1 LLKKRK
7 KDGFALVRIAEI
19 ACGPEYSGIQKEIE
33 AAAQIVGAK
42 IFVPE
47 IEVSDI
53 KAVEGEIGFH
63 VASPGLRVMMARAK
77 AIADGSIEAD
87 GIFIASCFR
96 CAEGALVRSIIR
108 RYLHDRTKIPVVT
121 YSFTERT
128 KAGALLLRMEA
139 LVDIMSKKPL
149 FARTRQE
156 GITAGIDSGSTTTK
170 AVIMKDNEIIG
181 TGWQPS
187 TGIIE
192 SGEEVMNMAL
202 KEAGIP
208 LSTVEA
214 IGVTG
219 YGRKLLKER
228 YKAPLAM
235 EEVSTCSKGALF
247 LADKQKG
254 DATVID
260 IGGMDNKAI
269 TLYDS
274 IPDSFTVGG
283 VCAGASGRFLETSA
297 KRLGVSIGEFGEMAA
312 KGDYAKVPMNA
323 YCIVFGLQDL
333 VAGLASGA
341 SKEDVAAAA
350 CHSVAEQVFEQQL
363 QEIDIRYP
371 IIQVGSTALVKGLV
385 KAMSSVLSVDM
396 VVPSKPNLIGCVG
409 AAVMVSGMKE
419 LEESR

>member
-1 LLKKRK
+1 M
-7 KDGFALVRIAEI
+7 VRIAEI
-19 ACGPEYSGIQKEIE
+19 SCGTEYSGIQMEIE
-33 AAAQIVGAK
+33 KAAQMVGGK

-47 IEVSDI
+47 IDAADI
-53 KAVEGEIGFH
+53 KVVEDDIGFH

-77 AIADGSIEAD
+77 AIVEGKVDAD
-87 GIFIASCFR
+87 GIFITTCFR
-96 CAEGALVRSIIR
+96 CAEGALVRSVIR
-108 RYLHDRTKIPVVT
+108 RYIQSSTRIPVVT

-139 LVDIMSKKPL
+139 LVNIISKKPL
-149 FARTRQE
+149 FSRTKQE

-181 TGWQPS
+181 SGWAPS

-192 SGEEVMNMAL
+192 SGDEVLGQAL
-202 KEAGIP
+202 KEAGI
-208 LSTVEA
+208 SESQIEA

-219 YGRKLLKER
+219 YGRMILKER
-228 YKAPLAM
+228 YKSPLAM

-247 LADKQKG
+247 LAGKQKG

-260 IGGMDNKAI
+260 IGGMDNKAV

-283 VCAGASGRFLETSA
+283 VCAGASGRFIETCA
-297 KRLGVSIGEFGEMAA
+297 KRLGVSLDEFGEMGA
-312 KGDYAKVPMNA
+312 KGDWKAVPMNA

-333 VAGLASGA
+333 VAGLASGG

-371 IIQVGSTALVKGLV
+371 IIEVGSTALVKGLV
-385 KAMSSVLSVDM
+385 KGMSEILSVNM
-396 VVPSKPNLIGCVG
+396 IVPPRPNLIGGVG
-409 AAVMVSGMKE
+409 AAVMVSGMKD
-419 LEESR
+419 LEEMR

>member
-1 LLKKRK
+1 M
-7 KDGFALVRIAEI
+7 VRIAQI
-19 ACGPEYSGIQKEIE
+19 SCGSEYSGIQAEIE
-33 AAAQIVGAK
+33 KAAKIVGGQ

-47 IEVSDI
+47 VDVSEI
-53 KAVEGEIGFH
+53 RRVEDELGFH

-77 AIADGSIEAD
+77 AIVEGRVDADGV
-87 GIFIASCFR
+87 FIATCFR
-96 CAEGALVRSIIR
+96 CAEGALVRSVVR
-108 RYLHDRTKIPVVT
+108 RYIQSQTKIPVVT

-139 LVDIMSKKPL
+139 LVNIIDKKPL
-149 FARTRQE
+149 FARMKQE

-170 AVIMKDNEIIG
+170 AVVMRDNEIIG
-181 TGWQPS
+181 HGWVPTTS
-187 TGIIE
+187 VLD
-192 SGEEVMNMAL
+192 SGMTALNQAL
-202 KEAGIP
+202 KEAGMDESK
-208 LSTVEA
+208 LEG

-219 YGRKLLKER
+219 YGRTILKEK
-228 YKAPLAM
+228 YKAQLAM

-247 LADKQKG
+247 LTDKQRG

-260 IGGMDNKAI
+260 IGGMDNKAV

-283 VCAGASGRFLETSA
+283 VCAGASGRFLETTA
-297 KRLGVSIGEFGEMAA
+297 KRLGVPIEQFGDLAM
-312 KGDYAKVPMNA
+312 KGDWKAVPMNA

-333 VAGLASGA
+333 VAGLAGGA
-341 SKEDVAAAA
+341 KPEDAAAAA

-385 KAMSSVLSVDM
+385 KALSEILSVEM
-396 VVPSKPNLIGCVG
+396 IVPEKPNLIGCVG

-419 LEESR
+419 LEETRK

>member
-1 LLKKRK
+1 M
-7 KDGFALVRIAEI
+7 DPALVRIAEI
-19 ACGPEYSGIQKEIE
+19 ACGTEYSGIQKEIE
-33 AAAQIVGAK
+33 KAAEMVGGK
-42 IFVPE
+42 IFIPE
-47 IEVSDI
+47 IDVADI
-53 KAVEGEIGFH
+53 KSAEDDFGFH
-63 VASPGLRVMMARAK
+63 VVSPGLRVMMARAK
-77 AIADGSIEAD
+77 VIAEGRVDADGV
-87 GIFIASCFR
+87 FIASCFR

-108 RYLHDRTKIPVVT
+108 RYMQRNSKIPVVT

-128 KAGALLLRMEA
+128 KSGALLLRMEA

-170 AVIMKDNEIIG
+170 AVIMRDNEVIG
-181 TGWQPS
+181 TGWVAS

-192 SGEEVMNMAL
+192 SGVEVFNQAL
-202 KEAGIP
+202 KQAG
-208 LSTVEA
+208 LVESQVEA

-219 YGRKLLKER
+219 YGRMLLKEK
-228 YKAPLAM
+228 YKSPLAM

-247 LADKQKG
+247 LTDKQKG

-260 IGGMDNKAI
+260 IGGMDNKAV

-283 VCAGASGRFLETSA
+283 ICAGASGRFLETSA
-297 KRLGVSIGEFGEMAA
+297 KRLGFTMEQFGEAGL

-341 SKEDVAAAA
+341 SKEDAAAAA

-371 IIQVGSTALVKGLV
+371 IIQVGSTAMLKGLV
-385 KAMSSVLSVDM
+385 KAMSQILSVDM
-396 VVPSKPNLIGCVG
+396 LVPPTPNLIGAVG
-409 AAVMVSGMKE
+409 SAVMVSGMKE
-419 LEESR
+419 LEEMR

>member
-1 LLKKRK
+1 M
-7 KDGFALVRIAEI
+7 VRIAEI
-19 ACGPEYSGIQKEIE
+19 ACGPEYSGIQSEIE
-33 AAAQIVGAK
+33 RAAEMVGGK
-42 IFVPE
+42 IFIPE
-47 IEVSDI
+47 VDASDI
-53 KAVEGEIGFH
+53 RTVEDEMGFH

-77 AIADGSIEAD
+77 AIAEGRVDTD
-87 GIFIASCFR
+87 GIFIATCFR
-96 CAEGALVRSIIR
+96 CAEGALVRSVIR
-108 RYLHDRTKIPVVT
+108 RYIQSKTRIPVVT

-139 LVDIMSKKPL
+139 LVDIISKKPL
-149 FARTRQE
+149 FARTKQE
-156 GITAGIDSGSTTTK
+156 GVTAGIDSGSTTTK
-170 AVIMKDNEIIG
+170 AVIMRDNQIIG
-181 TGWQPS
+181 TGWLPS
-187 TGIIE
+187 SGVLE
-192 SGEEVMNMAL
+192 SGIEAYNQAL
-202 KEAGIP
+202 KEAGVP
-208 LSTVEA
+208 ESAVEA

-219 YGRKLLKER
+219 YGRMILKEH
-228 YKAPLAM
+228 YKAQLAM

-247 LADKQKG
+247 MADKQRG

-260 IGGMDNKAI
+260 IGGMDNKAV

-297 KRLGVSIGEFGEMAA
+297 KRLGVSLEEFGDMAMNGNYKSVA
-312 KGDYAKVPMNA
+312 MNA

-333 VAGLASGA
+333 VAGLAGGA

-371 IIQVGSTALVKGLV
+371 ILQVGSTALVKGLV
-385 KAMSSVLSVDM
+385 KAFSEVLSVEM
-396 VVPSKPNLIGCVG
+396 IVPPRPNLIGCVG

-419 LEESR
+419 LEEMK

>member
-1 LLKKRK
+1 
-7 KDGFALVRIAEI
+7 LVRIAEI
-19 ACGPEYSGIQKEIE
+19 ACGPEYSGIQSEIE
-33 AAAQIVGAK
+33 KAGQIVDGK

-47 IEVSDI
+47 VDAADI
-53 KAVEGEIGFH
+53 KAVEEEMGFH

-77 AIADGSIEAD
+77 AIAEGRVDAD
-87 GIFIASCFR
+87 GVFIATCFR
-96 CAEGALVRSIIR
+96 CAEGALVRSVIR
-108 RYLHDRTKIPVVT
+108 RYIQSRTKIPVVT

-139 LVDIMSKKPL
+139 LVDIISKKPL
-149 FARTRQE
+149 FARTKQE

-170 AVIMKDNEIIG
+170 AIVMRDNQIIG
-181 TGWQPS
+181 VGWLPS
-187 TGIIE
+187 SGVLE
-192 SGEEVMNMAL
+192 SGMEAYNMAL
-202 KEAGIP
+202 KEAGVP
-208 LSTVEA
+208 ESAVEA
-214 IGVTG
+214 MGVTG
-219 YGRKLLKER
+219 YGRKILKEH
-228 YKAPLAM
+228 YKAQLAM

-247 LADKQKG
+247 MTDKQKG

-260 IGGMDNKAI
+260 IGGMDNKAV

-297 KRLGVSIGEFGEMAA
+297 KRLGVSLEEFGNMAA
-312 KGDYAKVPMNA
+312 KGNHKAVAMNA

-333 VAGLASGA
+333 VAGLAGGG

-385 KAMSSVLSVDM
+385 KAMSDVLSVQM
-396 VVPSKPNLIGCVG
+396 IVPERPNLIGCVG
-409 AAVMVSGMKE
+409 AAVMVSGMKD
-419 LEESR
+419 LQESM

>member
-1 LLKKRK
+1 
-7 KDGFALVRIAEI
+7 LVRIAEI
-19 ACGPEYSGIQKEIE
+19 ACGPEYSGIQSEIE
-33 AAAQIVGAK
+33 KAAEMVGGK
-42 IFVPE
+42 IFIPE
-47 IEVSDI
+47 VDAVDI
-53 KAVEGEIGFH
+53 RSVEEEIGFH

-77 AIADGSIEAD
+77 AITDGRVDPD
-87 GIFIASCFR
+87 GIFIATCFR

-108 RYLHDRTKIPVVT
+108 RYIQIRTKIPVVT

-128 KAGALLLRMEA
+128 KAGSLLLRMEA
-139 LVDIMSKKPL
+139 LVDIISKKPL
-149 FARTRQE
+149 FARTKQE

-170 AVIMKDNEIIG
+170 AIIMRDNQIIG
-181 TGWQPS
+181 VGWLPS
-187 TGIIE
+187 SGVLE
-192 SGEEVMNMAL
+192 SGVEAYNLAL

-208 LSTVEA
+208 ESAVEA

-219 YGRKLLKER
+219 YGRMILKEH
-228 YKAPLAM
+228 YKAQLAM

-247 LADKQKG
+247 MADKQKG

-260 IGGMDNKAI
+260 IGGMDNKAV

-297 KRLGVSIGEFGEMAA
+297 KRLGVSIEEFGDMAA
-312 KGDYAKVPMNA
+312 KGNYKSVSMNA

-333 VAGLASGA
+333 VAGLAGGA

-385 KAMSSVLSVDM
+385 KAFSEVLSVDM
-396 VVPSKPNLIGCVG
+396 IVPPRPNLIGCVG

-419 LEESR
+419 LEEMR

>member
-1 LLKKRK
+1 M
-7 KDGFALVRIAEI
+7 VRIAEI
-19 ACGPEYSGIQKEIE
+19 ACGPEYSGIQSEIE
-33 AAAQIVGAK
+33 KAAEMVGGK
-42 IFVPE
+42 IFIPE
-47 IEVSDI
+47 VDAVDI
-53 KAVEGEIGFH
+53 RSVEEEIGFH

-77 AIADGSIEAD
+77 AITDGRVDPD
-87 GIFIASCFR
+87 GIFIATCFR

-108 RYLHDRTKIPVVT
+108 RYIQIRTKIPVVT

-128 KAGALLLRMEA
+128 KAGSLLLRMEA
-139 LVDIMSKKPL
+139 LVDIISKKPL
-149 FARTRQE
+149 FARTKQE

-170 AVIMKDNEIIG
+170 AIIMRDNQIIG
-181 TGWQPS
+181 VGWLPS
-187 TGIIE
+187 SGVLE
-192 SGEEVMNMAL
+192 SGVEAYNLAL

-208 LSTVEA
+208 ESAVEA

-219 YGRKLLKER
+219 YGRMILKEH
-228 YKAPLAM
+228 YKAQLAM

-247 LADKQKG
+247 MADKQKG

-260 IGGMDNKAI
+260 IGGMDNKAV

-297 KRLGVSIGEFGEMAA
+297 KRLGVSIEEFGDMAA
-312 KGDYAKVPMNA
+312 KGNYKSVSMNA

-333 VAGLASGA
+333 VAGLAGGA

-385 KAMSSVLSVDM
+385 KAFSEVLSVDM
-396 VVPSKPNLIGCVG
+396 IVPPRPNLIGCVG

-419 LEESR
+419 LEEMR

>member
-1 LLKKRK
+1 
-7 KDGFALVRIAEI
+7 LVRIAEI

-33 AAAQIVGAK
+33 NAAGIVGSK
-42 IFVPE
+42 IFIPE
-47 IEVSDI
+47 VEASDI
-53 KAVEGEIGFH
+53 KAVEDEMGFH
-63 VASPGLRVMMARAK
+63 AASPGLRVMMARAK
-77 AIADGSIEAD
+77 AIAEGRVDAD
-87 GIFIASCFR
+87 GIFIATCFR
-96 CAEGALVRSIIR
+96 CAEGALVRSVIR
-108 RYLHDRTKIPVVT
+108 HYLQTKTKIPVVT

-149 FARTRQE
+149 FARNKQE

-170 AVIMKDNEIIG
+170 AVIMKDNQIIG
-181 TGWQPS
+181 TGWAPS
-187 TGIIE
+187 TGIVE
-192 SGEEVMNMAL
+192 SGVEVFNQAL

-208 LSTVEA
+208 ESAVEA

-219 YGRKLLKER
+219 YGRKLLKEK

-247 LADKQKG
+247 LTDKQKG

-260 IGGMDNKAI
+260 IGGQDNKAV

-283 VCAGASGRFLETSA
+283 ICAGASGRFLETTA
-297 KRLGVSIGEFGEMAA
+297 KRLGVSMEEFGEMGMR
-312 KGDYAKVPMNA
+312 GDYTKVPMNA

-341 SKEDVAAAA
+341 SKEDAAAAA

-371 IIQVGSTALVKGLV
+371 IIEVGSTALIKGLV
-385 KAMSSVLSVDM
+385 KGMSQVLSVDM
-396 VVPSKPNLIGCVG
+396 LVPPKPNLIGCVG

-419 LEESR
+419 LEEMG

>member
-1 LLKKRK
+1 
-7 KDGFALVRIAEI
+7 LVRIAEI
-19 ACGPEYSGIQKEIE
+19 ACGPEYSGIQSEIE
-33 AAAQIVGAK
+33 KAAEMVGGK
-42 IFVPE
+42 IFIPE
-47 IEVSDI
+47 VDAADI
-53 KAVEGEIGFH
+53 RSVEEEMGFH

-77 AIADGSIEAD
+77 AIVEGRVDPD
-87 GIFIASCFR
+87 GIFILTCFR
-96 CAEGALVRSIIR
+96 CAEGALVRSVIR
-108 RYLHDRTKIPVVT
+108 RYIQSRTKIPVVT

-139 LVDIMSKKPL
+139 LVDIISKKPL
-149 FARTRQE
+149 FARTKQE
-156 GITAGIDSGSTTTK
+156 GVTAGIDSGSTTTK
-170 AVIMKDNEIIG
+170 AIIMRDNQIIG
-181 TGWQPS
+181 VGWLPS
-187 TGIIE
+187 SGVLE
-192 SGEEVMNMAL
+192 SGVEAYNQAL

-208 LSTVEA
+208 ESAVEA

-219 YGRKLLKER
+219 YGRMILKEH
-228 YKAPLAM
+228 YKAQLAM

-247 LADKQKG
+247 MADKQRG

-260 IGGMDNKAI
+260 IGGMDNKAV

-297 KRLGVSIGEFGEMAA
+297 KRLGVSMEEFGDMAA
-312 KGDYAKVPMNA
+312 RGNYKAVSMNA

-333 VAGLASGA
+333 VAGLAGGA

-363 QEIDIRYP
+363 QDIDIRYP
-371 IIQVGSTALVKGLV
+371 IIEVGSTALLKGLV
-385 KAMSSVLSVDM
+385 KAFSEVLSVDM
-396 VVPSKPNLIGCVG
+396 IVPPRPNLIGCVG

-419 LEESR
+419 LEEMR

>member
-1 LLKKRK
+1 M
-7 KDGFALVRIAEI
+7 VRIAQI
-19 ACGPEYSGIQKEIE
+19 SCGSEYSGVQQEIE
-33 AAAQIVGAK
+33 KAAHMVGGN

-47 IEVSDI
+47 IEATEIRS
-53 KAVEGEIGFH
+53 AEEEIGFH

-77 AIADGSIEAD
+77 AIVEGRVDADGV
-87 GIFIASCFR
+87 FIASCFR
-96 CAEGALVRSIIR
+96 CAEGALVRSVIR
-108 RYLHDRTKIPVVT
+108 RYIQSQSKIPVVS
-121 YSFTERT
+121 YSFTERS

-139 LVDIMSKKPL
+139 LVNIIGKKPL
-149 FARTRQE
+149 FARTKQE

-181 TGWQPS
+181 TGWFPTTS
-187 TGIIE
+187 VME
-192 SGEEVMNMAL
+192 SGMSALNQAL
-202 KEAGIP
+202 KEAG
-208 LSTVEA
+208 LGEDAVEA

-219 YGRKLLKER
+219 YGRTILKEK
-228 YKAPLAM
+228 YKAQLAM

-260 IGGMDNKAI
+260 IGGMDNKAV

-283 VCAGASGRFLETSA
+283 ACAGASGRFLETSA
-297 KRLGVSIGEFGEMAA
+297 KRLGVPIEEFGEMAA
-312 KGDYAKVPMNA
+312 KGDYKRVPMNA

-333 VAGLASGA
+333 VAGLAGGA
-341 SKEDVAAAA
+341 KPEDAAAAA

-371 IIQVGSTALVKGLV
+371 IIQVGSTAMIKGLV
-385 KAMSSVLSVDM
+385 KALSEVLSVEM
-396 VVPSKPNLIGCVG
+396 IVPKRPNLIGCVG
-409 AAVMVSGMKE
+409 AAVMVSGMKD
-419 LEESR
+419 LEEAK